1 LLLVDQVRA
10 ILEEYRAHLPMT
22 ARQIFYRLVGA
33 YAYPKD
39 EAGYGRLIE
48 MLNRARRARMIPME
62 SIRDD
67 RAESMGGAGGYRD
80 KDEFWSGVR
89 SSARWYSRPL
99 DEGQPRA
106 VEVWVEAAGMMPM
119 IARVTSSRRRGLL

>member
-1 LLLVDQVRA
+1 MNELGEGPGG
-10 ILEEYRAHLPMT
+10 LEEYRAHLPMT

-67 RAESMGGAGGYRD
+67 RAEPMAAPAATGTRTS
-80 KDEFWSGVR
+80 SGPGC
-89 SSARWYSRPL
+89 ASRPA
-99 DEGQPRA
+99 GTAGPWTRASPGPWRSGWRPRA
-106 VEVWVEAAGMMPM
+106 
-119 IARVTSSRRRGLL
+119 

>member
-1 LLLVDQVRA
+1 
-10 ILEEYRAHLPMT
+10 
-22 ARQIFYRLVGA
+22 
-33 YAYPKD
+33 
-39 EAGYGRLIE
+39 
-48 MLNRARRARMIPME
+48 MIPME

-99 DEGQPRA
+99 DDALSPDQLTAIVRA
-106 VEVWVEAAGMMPM
+106 GLESVVDLAALDAVHRRSERERNELVAEM
-119 IARVTSSRRRGLL
+119 ARIHRG